1 MDPKSGRKPWSRS
14 ELIVVCSFYF
24 TLPFGQM
31 HARNPAIVALA
42 KALGRTP
49 ASIAMKLVNFASL
62 DPAHRSRGVIG
73 LTGTSRADREI
84 WEQFATNLGEL
95 AIESASAMS
104 RFALKLGPEDPR
116 QRLLPEFVFPPAG
129 RQTERESTTVIRTK
143 QSFFRRLI
151 LAAYDLR
158 CCVTG
163 NPIPDLLIASHILPW
178 STFPE
183 HRLNPHNG
191 LCLAAHFDRAF
202 DAGLITFGEDM
213 RLNLGAAIRSHL
225 EDRAIAR
232 EFISMEGAQ
241 LKISERFPPNPEF
254 LAYHRKTIFKG

>member
-1 MDPKSGRKPWSRS
+1 MNKKSGRKPWSRS

-42 KALGRTP
+42 NTLGRTP

-62 DPAHRSRGVIG
+62 DPAHRSRGVSG
-73 LTGTSRADREI
+73 LTGTSRADREV
-84 WEQFATNLGEL
+84 WEQFATNLSEL
-95 AIESASAMS
+95 AVESARAMS
-104 RFALKLGPEDPR
+104 HFVLKMRPKDLRRGLMPDFI
-116 QRLLPEFVFPPAG
+116 LPPAG
-129 RQTERESTTVIRTK
+129 SQTERESTTLIRTK

-151 LAAYDLR
+151 LAAYDVR

-178 STFPE
+178 RTFPE
-183 HRLNPHNG
+183 HRLDPHNG

-202 DAGLITFGEDM
+202 DTGLITFGEDM

-225 EDRAIAR
+225 DDRAIAR

-241 LKISERFPPNPEF
+241 LRVSKRFPPNPEF

>member
-1 MDPKSGRKPWSRS
+1 MHAKSGRKPWSRS
-14 ELIVVCSFYF
+14 ELIIVCSFYF

-62 DPAHRSRGVIG
+62 DSTHRSRGVSG

-84 WEQFATNLGEL
+84 WEQFATDLNSL
-95 AIESASAMS
+95 AIESESALS
-104 RFALKLGPEDPR
+104 HLVQKLKPHDLGQKKIPKFY
-116 QRLLPEFVFPPAG
+116 LPPAG
-129 RQTERESTTVIRTK
+129 LQTDRGSKVLIRTK

-163 NPIPDLLIASHILPW
+163 NPIPDLLLASHILPW
-178 STFPE
+178 GTFPE
-183 HRLNPHNG
+183 HRLDPHNG
-191 LCLAAHFDRAF
+191 LCLAAHFDKAF
-202 DAGLITFGEDM
+202 DTGLITFGEDL
-213 RLNLGAAIRSHL
+213 RLMLGPTIRSHHA
-225 EDRAIAR
+225 DKAVAR
-232 EFISMEGAQ
+232 EFISMEGAP
-241 LKISERFPPNPEF
+241 LRVSEGFPPNPEF
-254 LAYHRKTIFKG
+254 LAYHRQTIFKG